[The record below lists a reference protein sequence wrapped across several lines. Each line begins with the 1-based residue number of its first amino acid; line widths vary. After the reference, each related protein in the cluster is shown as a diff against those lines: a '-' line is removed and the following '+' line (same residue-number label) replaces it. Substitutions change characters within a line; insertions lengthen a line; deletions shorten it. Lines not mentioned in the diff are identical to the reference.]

1 MPTKIILTSTGL
13 VMNKKPV
20 LHRNAKTVLNCKNDA
35 FKEKCLCDGI
45 TLNAGDA
52 CAATCSY
59 CYVEAQLNKLL
70 SVPLNH
76 QAHQDVVIRR
86 TGAVDLLKSQLLNKR
101 GQSRFPDPNDSRVVY
116 SSTLVDCAANLILAR
131 ETAQMA
137 VLIFENTNWQ
147 LRLLSKFNFLPQ
159 VVGWIP
165 KCFHHRLILGVSTGT
180 LDNRVAAAIEKGAA
194 SVTQRIKSLHL
205 LQDQGLRTF
214 AMICPSLPQDD
225 YTKFAQDMV
234 SALRIDRCEHV
245 WAEVINLRGKSFPN
259 TMQALIDA
267 GLTTEAFRLN
277 RVCGPK
283 SKPAWEEYARA
294 TFEAESTVIPP
305 SKLRFLQYVTAQSAA
320 WWANK
325 VPQGAVLLG
334 KHAMSVLSTSSAAAP
349 GFPSAG
355 LSIVT
360 STRRQAARKAW
371 ITMRNRYSPSDITQR
386 QRTAAAKAWQ
396 TRRHLK

>member
-1 MPTKIILTSTGL
+1 MAKIILTSAGL
-13 VMNKKPV
+13 TMNRKPV
-20 LHRNAKTVLNCKNDA
+20 LLRDAKTVLNCKNAA

-52 CAATCSY
+52 CAASCAY

-76 QAHQDVVIRR
+76 RAHQDVVIRR
-86 TGAVDLLKSQLLNKR
+86 TGAVDLLKSQLFAKHGKKR
-101 GQSRFPDPNDSRVVY
+101 FDDPHDNRVVY
-116 SSTLVDCAANLILAR
+116 SSTLVDCAGNLTLAR

-159 VVGWIP
+159 VVAWVP
-165 KCFHHRLILGVSTGT
+165 QCFHHRLILGVSTGT
-180 LDNRVAAAIEKGAA
+180 LDDKVAAAIEKGTA
-194 SVTQRIKSLHL
+194 SVTKRIQSLHQ

-214 AMICPSLPQDD
+214 AMICPSLPQKD
-225 YTKFAQDMV
+225 YIQFAHDMA

-245 WAEVINLRGKSFPN
+245 WGEVINLRGKSFQN

-267 GLTTEAFRLN
+267 GLTAEAARLN
-277 RVCGPK
+277 RVFGPK
-283 SKPAWEEYARA
+283 SKPAWEKYARA
-294 TFEAESTVIPP
+294 TFEAETTVVPA
-305 SKLRFLQYVTAQSAA
+305 SKLRFLQYVTAETAA
-320 WWANK
+320 WWASK

-334 KHAMSVLSTSSAAAP
+334 RHATSAPVASPSAAP
-349 GFPSAG
+349 LRPPVGPSTG
-355 LSIVT
+355 T
-360 STRRQAARKAW
+360 SVRSLAARKAW
-371 ITMRNRYSPSDITQR
+371 VTMRVRYSLSDITQR

-396 TRRHLK
+396 TRRHIK